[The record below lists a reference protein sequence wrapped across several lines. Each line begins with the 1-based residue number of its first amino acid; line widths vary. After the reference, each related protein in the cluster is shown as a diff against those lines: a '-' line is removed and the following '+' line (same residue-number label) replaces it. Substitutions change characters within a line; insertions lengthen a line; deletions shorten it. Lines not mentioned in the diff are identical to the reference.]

1 MTKKEAVEILKN
13 HNKWRKGEDVQ
24 PYSPSVLSE
33 AIDTVTEAIVSNQS
47 HTADVTDEEISEAAK
62 LCIKDTEGD
71 IIVDDMIDKVFYFN
85 SGAKWALS
93 RMPDNGLPI
102 KLKKSEKLEKGDV
115 FLWRSAMSGRF
126 EIHTFHSDSGYVAK
140 TFTRYN
146 EKDGSSDIVN
156 YSGICGVLVCDEP
169 APLPKSPTT

>member
-1 MTKKEAVEILKN
+1 MKTATEILKQ
-13 HNKWRKGEDVQ
+13 HYEKASGKPCDDMIIHHMQ
-24 PYSPSVLSE
+24 Y
-33 AIDTVTEAIVSNQS
+33 AINAMQEYAAQS

-93 RMPDNGLPI
+93 RIPDNGLPI

-126 EIHTFHSDSGYVAK
+126 EIHTFHSDSGYGAK
-140 TFTRYN
+140 TFTGYN
-146 EKDGSSDIVN
+146 EKDGSSEIVN

>member
-24 PYSPSVLSE
+24 PYSHSVLSE

-93 RMPDNGLPI
+93 RMPDEGWVKCSERLPELNKPVEVWC
-102 KLKKSEKLEKGDV
+102 KLY
-115 FLWRSAMSGRF
+115 GRF
-126 EIHTFHSDSGYVAK
+126 VATYEDIGAGKEYGNWRDSTGQL
-140 TFTRYN
+140 
-146 EKDGSSDIVN
+146 
-156 YSGICGVLVCDEP
+156 GI
-169 APLPKSPTT
+169 LPPTHWRELHKSPTT

>member
-1 MTKKEAVEILKN
+1 MTKQEAVEILKN
-13 HNKWRKGEDVQ
+13 HNKWIKGEDVQ

-33 AIDTVTEAIVSNQS
+33 AIDTVTEAIVPNQS

-93 RMPDNGLPI
+93 RMPDDGWVKVESYNDVLLKLTAAVERMNRARGILNRRDGLSNWGM
-102 KLKKSEKLEKGDV
+102 LD
-115 FLWRSAMSGRF
+115 
-126 EIHTFHSDSGYVAK
+126 TSD
-140 TFTRYN
+140 
-146 EKDGSSDIVN
+146 
-156 YSGICGVLVCDEP
+156 L
-169 APLPKSPTT
+169 LPKSPTT